1 MNYSNRPIYRRR
13 RRIAL
18 LIIVGFLILV
28 GLLLVGLRAGGT
40 GGGQVEQVGAPTV
53 EQAPEVID
61 EQMTVE
67 EDEPA
72 EEETKE

>member
-1 MNYSNRPIYRRR
+1 VNYSNRPIYRKR

-18 LIIVGFLILV
+18 LVIVGFLILV

-40 GGGQVEQVGAPTV
+40 DGGQVEQVDSPTV

-61 EQMTVE
+61 EQTIAE
-67 EDEPA
+67 EDEPV